1 MAVNA
6 ACLLSRGQAQ
16 EERPHVVFLVPVAA
30 EHRLNRSGD
39 GVTRL
44 RLRLLPPQESV
55 QSTRPHPAGAGPAG
69 AHLGEPERTLR
80 GVQVAEVAGE
90 LLPSNEAAYLV
101 RTSA

>member
-44 RLRLLPPQESV
+44 RLRLQPPQESV